1 MKMGMTS
8 RTVLT
13 LAALLAAGC
22 TRGRGGGDAREA
34 DADANQA
41 GKTAVCEVVAKGAN
55 LPDVLTETSGIA
67 ASRTRP
73 GVYWSHNDSGRDADV
88 FAIDADGRLLQTV
101 RVTGAKNHDWED
113 IATGP
118 CPGGGGN
125 CVYVGDTGNNDKNR
139 NHVGMWV
146 FPEPAPGA
154 RATAPAQEFR
164 ARYPEH
170 RTDIEA
176 MAVLPD
182 GRVFRVSKGNN
193 DAVQLFRW
201 PTPLQADAE
210 PALERV
216 RALAPEP
223 KEVGDRV
230 TAASA
235 SPDGRFVAVRTYA
248 ALAIYRTAEL
258 LGSGEPFAQFDLDPL
273 AEPQGEAVSLG
284 DDGTVVLT
292 SEGPGSKHVP
302 GTIARLRCSL
312 PQAAAR

>member
-1 MKMGMTS
+1 MTS
-8 RTVLT
+8 RTMLA

-22 TRGRGGGDAREA
+22 TRDGDGGGDSRR
-34 DADANQA
+34 ADANQA
-41 GKTAVCEVVAKGAN
+41 GTTAACEVVEKGFN

-67 ASRTRP
+67 LSRTRP
-73 GVYWSHNDSGRDADV
+73 GVYWSHNDSGRPADV
-88 FAIDADGRLLQTV
+88 FAIDAEGRLLQTV
-101 RVTGAKNHDWED
+101 HVTGAKNHDWED

-118 CPGGGGN
+118 CPAGGGN
-125 CVYVGDTGNNDKNR
+125 CVYVGDIGNNDKDR

-146 FPEPAPGA
+146 FPEPEPGA

-182 GRVFRVSKGNN
+182 GRVYLVSKGNN
-193 DAVQLFRW
+193 DAIQLFRW
-201 PTPLQADAE
+201 PTPLQAGAE

-216 RALAPEP
+216 RELAPEP
-223 KEVGDRV
+223 KEIGDRV

-248 ALAIYRTAEL
+248 ALAIYRTQDL
-258 LGSGEPFAQFDLDPL
+258 LGSGQPFAQFDLDPL
-273 AEPQGEAVSLG
+273 AEPQGEAVALG
-284 DDGTVVLT
+284 SDGSVVLT

-312 PQAAAR
+312 PQQ